1 MNILILR
8 EADIRRACTMPEA
21 IDAACEALRLYS
33 AGVCDIPLRTTI
45 AVPEGPGSSLYMYG
59 YAAPAGALGVKIVS
73 SFPENAKRGLP
84 STPSTMVLLD
94 AQTGAVCALLD
105 GTYFTRLRTGALAGA
120 ATRLLAR
127 QDSRVFT
134 IYGTG
139 GQALE
144 QIEAVLAVRPIER
157 VQIVGRSRDKA
168 AALARQVQAAHGA
181 FCTADV
187 PADEAAA
194 NADIITAVTGAYTPL
209 FDGALVRPGTHI
221 NGIGSCTPQQ
231 AELDVKLITRAGK
244 IYADTLDGVLH
255 EAGDLMQA
263 LVSGAVT
270 EEHITGELG
279 QLILGR
285 TPGRESADE
294 ITFFDSTGT
303 AALDLVTA
311 KRIYDRAQALHLGDS
326 IEL

>member
-21 IDAACEALRLYS
+21 IVAACEALRLYS

-59 YAAPAGALGVKIVS
+59 YAAPAGALGVK
-73 SFPENAKRGLP
+73 
-84 STPSTMVLLD
+84 
-94 AQTGAVCALLD
+94 TGAVCALLD

-127 QDSRVFT
+127 EDSRVFT

-157 VQIVGRSRDKA
+157 VQIVGHSRDKA
-168 AALARQVQAAHGA
+168 AALARKVQAAHGA

-231 AELDVKLITRAGK
+231 AELDAKLIARAGK

-263 LVSGAVT
+263 LASGAVT

-311 KRIYDRAQALHLGDS
+311 KRIYDCAQALHLGDS

>member
-94 AQTGAVCALLD
+94 AQTGAVS
-105 GTYFTRLRTGALAGA
+105 
-120 ATRLLAR
+120 RLLAR
-127 QDSRVFT
+127 EDSRVFT

-144 QIEAVLAVRPIER
+144 QIEAVLAVRPIEQ

-231 AELDVKLITRAGK
+231 AELDAKLIARAGK

-263 LVSGAVT
+263 LASGAVT

>member
-73 SFPENAKRGLP
+73 SFPGNAKRGLP

-105 GTYFTRLRTGALAGA
+105 GTYFTRLRTGALA
-120 ATRLLAR
+120 
-127 QDSRVFT
+127 
-134 IYGTG
+134 
-139 GQALE
+139 
-144 QIEAVLAVRPIER
+144 VRPIER

-168 AALARQVQAAHGA
+168 AALARKVQAAHGA

-231 AELDVKLITRAGK
+231 AELDAKLIARAGK

-263 LVSGAVT
+263 LASGAVT

>member
-1 MNILILR
+1 MKWI
-8 EADIRRACTMPEA
+8 
-21 IDAACEALRLYS
+21 
-33 AGVCDIPLRTTI
+33 GVGLCL
-45 AVPEGPGSSLYMYG
+45 LCLLF
-59 YAAPAGALGVKIVS
+59 PAEVGA
-73 SFPENAKRGLP
+73 
-84 STPSTMVLLD
+84 
-94 AQTGAVCALLD
+94 
-105 GTYFTRLRTGALAGA
+105 
-120 ATRLLAR
+120 
-127 QDSRVFT
+127 
-134 IYGTG
+134 
-139 GQALE
+139 
-144 QIEAVLAVRPIER
+144 
-157 VQIVGRSRDKA
+157 
-168 AALARQVQAAHGA
+168 QVQAAHGA

-194 NADIITAVTGAYTPL
+194 NADIITAVTGPNTPL

-231 AELDVKLITRAGK
+231 AELDAKLIARAGK

-263 LVSGAVT
+263 LASGAVT

-311 KRIYDRAQALHLGDS
+311 KRIYDCAQALHLGDS

>member
-105 GTYFTRLRTGALAGA
+105 GPYFPRLRTGALAGA

-127 QDSRVFT
+127 EDSRVFT

-181 FCTADV
+181 FSTADV
-187 PADEAAA
+187 PADEAAG
-194 NADIITAVTGAYTPL
+194 NADTPL

-231 AELDVKLITRAGK
+231 AELDAKLIARAGK

-263 LVSGAVT
+263 LASGAVT
-270 EEHITGELG
+270 QEHITGELG

>member
-1 MNILILR
+1 M
-8 EADIRRACTMPEA
+8 
-21 IDAACEALRLYS
+21 
-33 AGVCDIPLRTTI
+33 
-45 AVPEGPGSSLYMYG
+45 
-59 YAAPAGALGVKIVS
+59 
-73 SFPENAKRGLP
+73 
-84 STPSTMVLLD
+84 
-94 AQTGAVCALLD
+94 Q
-105 GTYFTRLRTGALAGA
+105 
-120 ATRLLAR
+120 
-127 QDSRVFT
+127 
-134 IYGTG
+134 
-139 GQALE
+139 

-231 AELDVKLITRAGK
+231 AELDAKLIARAGK

-263 LVSGAVT
+263 LASGAVT

>member
-59 YAAPAGALGVKIVS
+59 YAAPAGAL
-73 SFPENAKRGLP
+73 
-84 STPSTMVLLD
+84 
-94 AQTGAVCALLD
+94 
-105 GTYFTRLRTGALAGA
+105 AGA

-127 QDSRVFT
+127 EDSRVFT

-144 QIEAVLAVRPIER
+144 QIEAVLAVRPIEQ

-231 AELDVKLITRAGK
+231 AELDAKLIARAGK

-263 LVSGAVT
+263 LASGAVT

>member
-33 AGVCDIPLRTTI
+33 TGVCDIPLRTTI

-127 QDSRVFT
+127 EDSRVFT

-168 AALARQVQAAHGA
+168 AALARKVQAAHGA

-231 AELDVKLITRAGK
+231 AELDAKLIARAGM
-244 IYADTLDGVLH
+244 ILSCCEESSPLLF
-255 EAGDLMQA
+255 EASFSPSTS
-263 LVSGAVT
+263 VSNFFNSTFVVSSIFFSVSKTIAVSFSFS
-270 EEHITGELG
+270 IACCSKASKCC
-279 QLILGR
+279 I
-285 TPGRESADE
+285 AC
-294 ITFFDSTGT
+294 
-303 AALDLVTA
+303 
-311 KRIYDRAQALHLGDS
+311 KRV
-326 IEL
+326 

>member
-21 IDAACEALRLYS
+21 IAASFEALRLYS
-33 AGVCDIPLRTTI
+33 AGRCEIPLRTTI
-45 AVPEGPGSSLYMYG
+45 AVPEGPGNSLYMYG
-59 YAAPAGALGVKIVS
+59 YAAPADALGVKIVS
-73 SFPENAKRGLP
+73 SFPENAAHGLP
-84 STPSTMVLLD
+84 STPSVMVLLD
-94 AQTGAVCALLD
+94 ARTGAVCALLD

-120 ATRLLAR
+120 ATQLLSR
-127 QDSRVFT
+127 EDSRVFT
-134 IYGTG
+134 IFGTG

-157 VQIVGRSRDKA
+157 VQIVGRSREKA
-168 AALARQVQAAHGA
+168 ARLAAQVQAAHNV
-181 FCTADV
+181 FCTADIS
-187 PADEAAA
+187 ADEAAA
-194 NADIITAVTGAYTPL
+194 SADIITTVTGACRPL
-209 FDGALVRPGTHI
+209 FAGSLVRPGTHI

-231 AELDVKLITRAGK
+231 AELDAQLIARAGK

-263 LVSGAVT
+263 LASGAIT
-270 EEHITGELG
+270 EQRITGELG

-285 TPGRESADE
+285 TPGRESAEE

-311 KRIYDRAQALHLGDS
+311 KRIYDRAQALS
-326 IEL
+326 IGSSIDL

>member
-8 EADIRRACTMPEA
+8 EADIHRACTMPEA

-33 AGVCDIPLRTTI
+33 TGVCDIPLRTTI

-94 AQTGAVCALLD
+94 AQAGAVCALLD

-127 QDSRVFT
+127 EDSRVFT

-144 QIEAVLAVRPIER
+144 QIEAVLAVR
-157 VQIVGRSRDKA
+157 
-168 AALARQVQAAHGA
+168 
-181 FCTADV
+181 AD
-187 PADEAAA
+187 
-194 NADIITAVTGAYTPL
+194 
-209 FDGALVRPGTHI
+209 
-221 NGIGSCTPQQ
+221 
-231 AELDVKLITRAGK
+231 RAG
-244 IYADTLDGVLH
+244 AD
-255 EAGDLMQA
+255 
-263 LVSGAVT
+263 
-270 EEHITGELG
+270 
-279 QLILGR
+279 R
-285 TPGRESADE
+285 
-294 ITFFDSTGT
+294 
-303 AALDLVTA
+303 
-311 KRIYDRAQALHLGDS
+311 RAQPR
-326 IEL
+326 

>member
-1 MNILILR
+1 
-8 EADIRRACTMPEA
+8 
-21 IDAACEALRLYS
+21 
-33 AGVCDIPLRTTI
+33 
-45 AVPEGPGSSLYMYG
+45 MYG

-127 QDSRVFT
+127 EDSRVFT

>member
-73 SFPENAKRGLP
+73 SFPENAKRDL
-84 STPSTMVLLD
+84 PSTMVLLD

-127 QDSRVFT
+127 EDSRVFT

-144 QIEAVLAVRPIER
+144 QIEAVLAVRPIEQ

-181 FCTADV
+181 F
-187 PADEAAA
+187 
-194 NADIITAVTGAYTPL
+194 
-209 FDGALVRPGTHI
+209 
-221 NGIGSCTPQQ
+221 
-231 AELDVKLITRAGK
+231 
-244 IYADTLDGVLH
+244 
-255 EAGDLMQA
+255 
-263 LVSGAVT
+263 
-270 EEHITGELG
+270 
-279 QLILGR
+279 
-285 TPGRESADE
+285 
-294 ITFFDSTGT
+294 
-303 AALDLVTA
+303 
-311 KRIYDRAQALHLGDS
+311 
-326 IEL
+326 

>member
-1 MNILILR
+1 MNILVLR
-8 EADIRRACTMPEA
+8 EADIRRACPMPDA

-33 AGVCDIPLRTTI
+33 SGQCDIPLRATI
-45 AVPEGPGSSLYMYG
+45 AVPEAQGNSLYMYG
-59 YAAPAGALGVKIVS
+59 YAAPTGALGVKIVS
-73 SFPENAKRGLP
+73 SFPNNVARGLP

-127 QDSRVFT
+127 EDSRVFT
-134 IYGTG
+134 IFGTG
-139 GQALE
+139 GQAPE

-157 VQIVGRSRDKA
+157 VQIVGRSHEKA
-168 AALARQVQAAHGA
+168 AALARQIEAAHGIC
-181 FCTADV
+181 CTAELS
-187 PADEAAA
+187 ADEAAA
-194 NADIITAVTGAYTPL
+194 SADIITAVTGSYTPI
-209 FDGALVRPGTHI
+209 FDGTLVRPGTHI

-231 AELDVKLITRAGK
+231 AELDAKLLARAGK

-263 LVSGAVT
+263 LSCGAVT
-270 EEHITGELG
+270 EKDITGELG
-279 QLILGR
+279 QLLLGR
-285 TPGRESADE
+285 TPGRQSAEE

-311 KRIYDRAQALHLGDS
+311 KRIYDCACRLQLGESVAL
-326 IEL
+326 

>member
-59 YAAPAGALGVKIVS
+59 YAAPVGALGVKIVS

-127 QDSRVFT
+127 EDSRVFT

-194 NADIITAVTGAYTPL
+194 NADIITAVTGA
-209 FDGALVRPGTHI
+209 
-221 NGIGSCTPQQ
+221 
-231 AELDVKLITRAGK
+231 
-244 IYADTLDGVLH
+244 
-255 EAGDLMQA
+255 
-263 LVSGAVT
+263 
-270 EEHITGELG
+270 
-279 QLILGR
+279 
-285 TPGRESADE
+285 
-294 ITFFDSTGT
+294 
-303 AALDLVTA
+303 
-311 KRIYDRAQALHLGDS
+311 
-326 IEL
+326 

>member
-1 MNILILR
+1 M
-8 EADIRRACTMPEA
+8 
-21 IDAACEALRLYS
+21 
-33 AGVCDIPLRTTI
+33 
-45 AVPEGPGSSLYMYG
+45 
-59 YAAPAGALGVKIVS
+59 
-73 SFPENAKRGLP
+73 
-84 STPSTMVLLD
+84 
-94 AQTGAVCALLD
+94 
-105 GTYFTRLRTGALAGA
+105 
-120 ATRLLAR
+120 
-127 QDSRVFT
+127 
-134 IYGTG
+134 
-139 GQALE
+139 
-144 QIEAVLAVRPIER
+144 RPIER

-263 LVSGAVT
+263 LASGAVT
-270 EEHITGELG
+270 EEHITASSASSSSA
-279 QLILGR
+279 GR
-285 TPGRESADE
+285 RGAKAQTRSPS
-294 ITFFDSTGT
+294 STRPARRRST
-303 AALDLVTA
+303 SS
-311 KRIYDRAQALHLGDS
+311 R
-326 IEL
+326 

>member
-21 IDAACEALRLYS
+21 IDAACEALHLYS

-45 AVPEGPGSSLYMYG
+45 AVPEGLGSSLYMYG

-94 AQTGAVCALLD
+94 

-127 QDSRVFT
+127 EDSRVFT

-168 AALARQVQAAHGA
+168 AALARKVQAAHSA

-231 AELDVKLITRAGK
+231 AELDAKLIARAGK

-263 LVSGAVT
+263 LASGAVT